1 MSQEPATYDASRIT
15 VLHGLE
21 AVRRRPGMYIGT
33 TGERGLH
40 LVVTEA
46 AGWSFDE
53 ILHGRAS
60 RLDVT
65 LRRDGGVRLA
75 DDGPG
80 VEFGTGPSLTI
91 ALTVLTAGR
100 SKVGPRYPMSGVLG
114 EVSVVNAL
122 SSRLVADVRRD
133 GRRYVQEFARGV
145 PVAPVADTGPT
156 SGSGNAI
163 TFWPDADIF
172 ETTEFSF
179 ETLVERFRELAFVN
193 RELDISLT
201 DERGGAE
208 PRSVRLHFP
217 DGVRELLAFLDGGVD
232 DSEIDDSEIDDSE
245 IDDSEIAGFEEE
257 EPETETTMDIAWRW
271 HGSGPERVQSFANSQ
286 PTPAGGT
293 HLLGFRDGVAA
304 ALTAYAR
311 ERQLL
316 ASMDPDIGADR
327 IGRGLTAVV
336 SVKVKHPQFEG
347 CTRDVLGTAEV
358 RGYVRQAVQH
368 HVGLWL
374 AANPQQAKEILN
386 RIR

>member
-1 MSQEPATYDASRIT
+1 
-15 VLHGLE
+15 
-21 AVRRRPGMYIGT
+21 MYIGS

-65 LRRDGGVRLA
+65 LLRDGGVRLA

-80 VEFGTGPSLTI
+80 VEFGTGPSLTT

-100 SKVGPRYPMSGVLG
+100 STIGPRYPMSGVLG

-122 SSRLVADVRRD
+122 SSRLVAEVRRE
-133 GRRYVQEFARGV
+133 GRRYVQEFVCSR

-156 SGSGNAI
+156 SGSGTTI

-172 ETTEFSF
+172 ESTEFSF
-179 ETLVERFRELAFVN
+179 ETLVERFRELAFLN

-201 DERGGAE
+201 DERGQAS
-208 PRSVRLHFP
+208 PHAVRLHFP
-217 DGVRELLAFLDGGVD
+217 DGVRELVAFLDDDHDDDLD
-232 DSEIDDSEIDDSE
+232 DSEIV
-245 IDDSEIAGFEEE
+245 GFTEE
-257 EPETETTMDIAWRW
+257 EPETETTMEIAWRW
-271 HGSGPERVQSFANSQ
+271 RGSEPERIRSFANSQ
-286 PTPAGGT
+286 PTPEGGT
-293 HLLGFRDGVAA
+293 HLLGFRDGIAA

-311 ERQLL
+311 ERRLL
-316 ASMDPDIGADR
+316 ASTAPDIGADR

-336 SVKVKHPQFEG
+336 SVKVKHPQFAG
-347 CTRDVLGTAEV
+347 CTHGTLANAEV
-358 RGYVRQAVQH
+358 RGHVRQAVQNH
-368 HVGLWL
+368 LAAWL
-374 AANPQQAKEILN
+374 TANPQQATEILDQL
-386 RIR
+386 R